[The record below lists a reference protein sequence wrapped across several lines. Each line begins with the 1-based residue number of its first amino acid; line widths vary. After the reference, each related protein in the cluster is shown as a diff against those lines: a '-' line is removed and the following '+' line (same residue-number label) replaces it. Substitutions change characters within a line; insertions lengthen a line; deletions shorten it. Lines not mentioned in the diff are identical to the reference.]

1 MNEDGLIAR
10 ARKGDGEAFNELV
23 VRYQDL
29 LYNVAYRILGDE
41 YDAADAT
48 QDALLS
54 AYRAVRRFRGGSFR
68 GWLLRIVTNASYDCL
83 RRARRQPVVSLDG
96 GEEADW
102 HECLADSAELP
113 ELQAERQD
121 LSRRIQRALTTL
133 PAKQRVVV
141 VLVDLQDLPYAEV
154 AHILR
159 VPLGTVRSRLSRGRR
174 ALHDCLLQQMDP
186 ASSRSQGGDDPASL
200 ATAATFAAVF
210 HESRVPHSG
219 HDGQGRTSYR

>member
-1 MNEDGLIAR
+1 MNEGGMNEDGLIAR

-54 AYRAVRRFRGGSFR
+54 AYRAVRKFRGGSFR

-83 RRARRQPVVSLDG
+83 RRAKRQSVVSLDG

-121 LSRRIQRALTTL
+121 LSRRVQRALTTL
-133 PAKQRVVV
+133 PTKQRVVV
-141 VLVDLQDLPYAEV
+141 VLVDLQGLPYAEV

-174 ALHDCLLQQMDP
+174 ALRDLLLERELLSPRAERDARPMGWR
-186 ASSRSQGGDDPASL
+186 ASPGSL
-200 ATAATFAAVF
+200 GNSSALQR
-210 HESRVPHSG
+210 EP
-219 HDGQGRTSYR
+219 